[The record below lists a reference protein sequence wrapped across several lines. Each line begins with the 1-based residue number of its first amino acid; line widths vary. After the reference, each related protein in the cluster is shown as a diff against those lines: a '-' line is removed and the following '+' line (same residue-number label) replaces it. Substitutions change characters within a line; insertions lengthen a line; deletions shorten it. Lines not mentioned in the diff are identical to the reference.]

1 MPYADADSQARLEL
15 PSPTVVRDWRA
26 ETNRQIRLNY
36 EDHVNKWQERMLH
49 QHMQNRNFPRQD
61 VLPISNIAKACGNV
75 STDSPTGVEDM
86 ESVDSV
92 SSNCNDGRGRD
103 SDGRRLFAGVAKGN
117 GADDVC
123 DGDVTWGSQHTWETA
138 YACNNS
144 GKNAVDAQEKIKSEK
159 AAEQRLGAGPY
170 RSSHRPTLVGR
181 RSKSP
186 DVSIAES
193 TGTFLSK
200 ISDRNMTN
208 VKETQPLGGPKYYVM
223 TNTKK
228 GKAKVVHEAMP
239 ATGREGFKLAMEE
252 KGYEIIE
259 YDMLPGGAKKPLSV
273 NTPSNST
280 LKMEGVE
287 FLQTNLL
294 TGMFK
299 SRQELPEKRF
309 SMRMQRSTEKIKE
322 SSCQHFNVPIT
333 MSVQTGRNSSQ
344 SWFNNE
350 FNKFLDVADKIDRA
364 ITGCTTADDD
374 IANDDGE
381 YSPTSEEEGDED
393 VTPHDRYRGRSSRHR
408 RGRSRTRRR

>member
-1 MPYADADSQARLEL
+1 MPHADADSQARLEL
-15 PSPTVVRDWRA
+15 PSPTVVREWRA
-26 ETNRQIRLNY
+26 ETKRQIILNY
-36 EDHVNKWQERMLH
+36 EDRVNKWQERMLH
-49 QHMQNRNFPRQD
+49 QHMPNQNFPRQD
-61 VLPISNIAKACGNV
+61 VLPISNIAKVCGNV
-75 STDSPTGVEDM
+75 STVAPTGVEDM

-92 SSNCNDGRGRD
+92 SSNSNDGRGRD
-103 SDGRRLFAGVAKGN
+103 SNDRGLFAGVAKVN
-117 GADDVC
+117 GANDVC
-123 DGDVTWGSQHTWETA
+123 DGDVTWGSLHTCETA

-144 GKNAVDAQEKIKSEK
+144 GKNVVDAQEKFKSEK

-170 RSSHRPTLVGR
+170 RSSNRPTLVGR

-193 TGTFLSK
+193 TGTFQSK
-200 ISDRNMTN
+200 ISVRNMN
-208 VKETQPLGGPKYYVM
+208 KVKETQPLGGPKYYIM

-259 YDMLPGGAKKPLSV
+259 YDMLPEGAKEPLSV
-273 NTPSNST
+273 HTPSNST
-280 LKMEGVE
+280 SKMEGVE

-299 SRQELPEKRF
+299 SRQALQEKQF
-309 SMRMQRSTEKIKE
+309 SMRMQRSTGNTKE
-322 SSCQHFNVPIT
+322 SSCLHFDVPI
-333 MSVQTGRNSSQ
+333 SIPVQTGRNSLQ
-344 SWFNNE
+344 SWFNEE
-350 FNKFLDVADKIDRA
+350 FNKFLDVADKIDHA

-374 IANDDGE
+374 IADNDGD

-393 VTPHDRYRGRSSRHR
+393 VTPHGRYRGRSSRHR
-408 RGRSRTRRR
+408 RGRSRTRR